1 MNRILALILVGF
13 MGLFSLAGCE
23 TMEGFGK
30 DVEKA
35 GDKIEDA
42 ADR

>member
-1 MNRILALILVGF
+1 MKSMLLVIF
-13 MGLFSLAGCE
+13 ATLFSLASLTGCN
-23 TMEGFGK
+23 TVEGFGQ
-30 DVEKA
+30 DVQKA